1 MQVVGV
7 GGGVP
12 VQPGRDGWMD
22 RLGVEVASIL
32 NVSVSGIFL
41 YASLTTCVPASEK
54 ERNLK

>member
-12 VQPGRDGWMD
+12 VQPGWMD